1 MLYEAESNAFQHWEL
16 CFSVA
21 ILILT
26 HPPDSSLAL
35 QAVDEA
41 LFQTDCYNISFLK
54 TAVCIIS

>member
-21 ILILT
+21 ILIFT

-35 QAVDEA
+35 QAVDGTI
-41 LFQTDCYNISFLK
+41 FQTDFYNISFLK